1 MKPVG
6 TKRHPGIPWGLALFT
21 LFWSALTL
29 AALSASLS
37 GTIRQLG
44 TYRYWATPG
53 EVSECAV
60 VNQGKTDNFRIRYRY
75 SANGTAY
82 EGTGLRFGGGSGESG
97 DWAVRT
103 KSRYPVGSLVEVLY
117 DPSSPARSVLVR
129 GIEGVD
135 LFALQF
141 LTPFVLVMLA
151 LWREIGRRFRRR
163 ARRAES
169 VPEALAAVRGEL
181 IRPAVNQPVE
191 AALTVLGMAAFLG
204 CFPVIFAV
212 GFHPLLGV
220 ALGLW
225 GLLLA
230 SGDAGGRLAARA
242 KCPDWQ
248 QAKLDYER
256 RVLLLP
262 PRPSM
267 ERAKD
272 EVAIAFSDIKAVAV
286 ISRNAS
292 GPDTGDGP
300 IFLRIQTFQSVAHE
314 LGEWPV
320 REDVEAVAR
329 LLADEAGITTTGGAG
344 ASVMV
349 SA

>member
-1 MKPVG
+1 MG
-6 TKRHPGIPWGLALFT
+6 TKRHPGSPWGLVLFAM
-21 LFWSALTL
+21 LWSALTL
-29 AALSASLS
+29 VALSASFS

-44 TYRYWATPG
+44 TYRFGATRG
-53 EVSECAV
+53 EVLESAV
-60 VNQGKTDNFRIRYRY
+60 VNQGKTDDFRIRYRY
-75 SANGTAY
+75 SADGTAY

-103 KSRYPVGSLVEVLY
+103 KSRYPVGSPVEVFY

-163 ARRAES
+163 ARRSES
-169 VPEALAAVRGEL
+169 VLEALAAVRGEL
-181 IRPAVNQPVE
+181 IRPVVNQPVE

-204 CFPVIFAV
+204 CFPVVFTV
-212 GFHPLLGV
+212 GFHPTLGF

-230 SGDAGGRLAARA
+230 IGAAGGKLAARA
-242 KCPDWQ
+242 KCADWQ
-248 QAKLDYER
+248 QARLDYAR
-256 RVLLLP
+256 RVLVLP
-262 PRPSM
+262 SLSSTART
-267 ERAKD
+267 RD
-272 EVAIAFSDIKAVAV
+272 EATIAFSEIKEVTVA
-286 ISRNAS
+286 SRNAS

-300 IFLRIQTFQSVAHE
+300 FFLRIHTFQPIAHE
-314 LGEWPV
+314 LGDWPV
-320 REDVEAVAR
+320 REDAEVVAR
-329 LLADEAGITTTGGAG
+329 LLADEAGITPAGGAG